1 MRFAADENFNGRIL
15 ERLCQRFE
23 DLIVTIG
30 PITLIVCKHRISF
43 SADRATFMITGIQD
57 QFPVALPMESIAAF
71 CQRWKI
77 SEFAL
82 FGSVLHDD
90 FGPDSDIDVLVTFAP
105 EAEPV
110 PDREKMREELQD
122 MLGRPVDVM
131 YRRVIE
137 RDPNYLLRKSIL
149 NSAQVIYAA

>member
-1 MRFAADENFNGRIL
+1 MSEVQYPL
-15 ERLCQRFE
+15 
-23 DLIVTIG
+23 
-30 PITLIVCKHRISF
+30 PI
-43 SADRATFMITGIQD
+43 
-57 QFPVALPMESIAAF
+57 PLPMVNIAAF

-137 RDPNYLLRKSIL
+137 RDPNYLLRRSIL
-149 NSAQVIYAA
+149 NSAKVIYAA

>member
-1 MRFAADENFNGRIL
+1 MDNIL
-15 ERLCQRFE
+15 L
-23 DLIVTIG
+23 
-30 PITLIVCKHRISF
+30 PITL
-43 SADRATFMITGIQD
+43 
-57 QFPVALPMESIAAF
+57 PMEQIKAF
-71 CQRWKI
+71 CHRWKI

-105 EAEPV
+105 DARPV
-110 PDREKMREELQD
+110 PDRQKMREELESIMQ
-122 MLGRPVDVM
+122 RPIDLM

-149 NSAQVIYAA
+149 KSARVIYAA